1 MKINREHFKSKKF
14 IFLFSIVLTS
24 ITLAISEIFPFLGNI
39 HLIILPILSLILG
52 PFAIIG
58 FGIVEFI
65 YLMVTHPHQVILNI
79 LAILILSISN
89 FAIWKLW
96 YSIMNKYG
104 LETPN
109 LISLYDLIKV
119 SFLFFTYTLIVLILL
134 FPVHEGLAVYD
145 IEVDYFSTIFSYFA
159 MIFLLYIVNYFKIP
173 VYSPQKQFKQFI
185 PKRAYLIF
193 LVLFILMGVGQLFFL
208 FHDSII
214 VGLIIPILL
223 IVYLLKPYDKDIS
236 KIKKNVGVNL
246 FSKVNLSLVLILLS
260 MSLIIEL
267 FANMAGLRYGNS
279 LFNIQ
284 EDLLAL
290 IIEMLIPI
298 LIYLYFLERNVTK
311 PMNIL
316 SGIMSEDIDTN
327 EDYLNHDQKLK
338 NIKVNNE
345 IKILIDSLRDME
357 HDMIEYGRNLVKV
370 TSEKEKY
377 ETELKLASDIQNSMI
392 PKDFK
397 EFNDNFT
404 ENKDNFELFGVMKA
418 AHEMGG
424 DFYDYFKIDEDNIGF
439 VIGDV
444 SDKGMSAALIMVKAM
459 TLIQDYIK
467 QYKELSQ
474 AVYYANNNLC
484 EDNVENFFVTC
495 WIGKINLKTKEL
507 SFINAG
513 HNHPLIKLNG
523 NDFEYIDIKP
533 GLVLAAMEEMP
544 YEIHTIQLTKGDAI
558 FLYTDGV
565 TDANDNYNEFY
576 GKERLK
582 NILNKHK
589 NDDLS
594 DIINS
599 VENDIDEFCNQE
611 EQFDDTTMFVI
622 RLK

>member
-134 FPVHEGLAVYD
+134 FPVREGLAVYD

>member
-65 YLMVTHPHQVILNI
+65 YLMVTHPHHVILNI

-260 MSLIIEL
+260 MSLIIEI
-267 FANMAGLRYGNS
+267 FANIAGLRYGNS
-279 LFNIQ
+279 LFDIQ

-424 DFYDYFKIDEDNIGF
+424 DFYDYFKIDGDNIGF

>member
-134 FPVHEGLAVYD
+134 FPVQEGLAVYD

>member
-260 MSLIIEL
+260 MSLIIEI

>member
-65 YLMVTHPHQVILNI
+65 YLMVTHPHHVILNI

>member
-24 ITLAISEIFPFLGNI
+24 INLAISEIFPFLGNI
-39 HLIILPILSLILG
+39 NLVILPILSLILG
-52 PFAIIG
+52 PFAILG

-65 YLMVTHPHQVILNI
+65 YLMAVYPHHVILNI
-79 LAILILSISN
+79 LAIFILSISN

-109 LISLYDLIKV
+109 VISLYDLIKV

-134 FPVHEGLAVYD
+134 FPVQKGLAVYD

-159 MIFLLYIVNYFKIP
+159 MIFLLFIVNYFKIP
-173 VYSPQKQFKQFI
+173 VHSPQKQFKQFI

-214 VGLIIPILL
+214 VELIISILL

-260 MSLIIEL
+260 MSLIIEI
-267 FANMAGLRYGNS
+267 FANMAGLWYGNS

-418 AHEMGG
+418 AREMGG

-513 HNHPLIKLNG
+513 HNPPLIKLNG
-523 NDFEYIDIKP
+523 NDFEYIDIEP
-533 GLVLAAMEEMP
+533 GLVLAVMEEMP

-565 TDANDNYNEFY
+565 TDANDNYKEFY